1 MKGKTKQQ
9 KGITLIALIIT
20 IVVLLILAVVAISSI
35 QNDGI
40 LHYAQNATDN
50 WNRAERNEQE
60 TLGDYL
66 NYITNMGSGNGN
78 TSGYEEVTLAFAI
91 TDDMYE
97 RTENSQTKDI
107 YGNIIKI
114 PAGFKILVDE
124 TTVYTG
130 VTDIDVGKGIVIIDE
145 AGNEFV
151 YVPVGEIKTATDT
164 KPITLARYEFDITIN
179 MSTGTI
185 EGTGGPKENGTHT
198 SATYELTDP
207 LLTVMT
213 QVQGVDNPVFVE
225 GTIADID
232 DQDKGY
238 ALSISDF
245 YSKASS
251 GYYIGRYEARTT
263 NSTARTSNSDLTAV
277 TTNKANAVYN
287 YITQLDATDKCQ
299 GMYTNKPFA
308 TDLVNSFAWDTAIAF
323 IQSFEDED
331 SDYSMKTSVNTGTL
345 LTTGTVGAETEDKVC
360 NIYDMASNCIEWS
373 TETCSLE
380 VGPCTPRG
388 GSYYDS
394 NVYTSFRF
402 YGGTTGSESFCAFRP
417 VLYL

>member
-1 MKGKTKQQ
+1 MKKTRIE

-20 IVVLLILAVVAISSI
+20 IVVLLILAAVAIASI

-50 WNRAERNEQE
+50 WNRAEANEQE
-60 TLGDYL
+60 TLGGYL

-78 TSGYEEVTLAFAI
+78 TSGYEEVTLATAI
-91 TDDMYE
+91 TDAMYD

-151 YVPVGEIKTATDT
+151 YVPVGDIKTASTPKT
-164 KPITLARYEFDITIN
+164 IKLARYTFDVTLD
-179 MSTGTI
+179 MSTGALG
-185 EGTGGPKENGTHT
+185 GTGAIVESYT
-198 SATYELTDP
+198 SATDALTDP
-207 LLTVMT
+207 LLTVLAQM
-213 QVQGVDNPVFVE
+213 QGIDNPEFVE
-225 GTIADID
+225 GKIADID
-232 DQDKGY
+232 DQGKEY
-238 ALSISDF
+238 ALNIADF

-263 NSTARTSNSDLTAV
+263 SSTARTDVSELTAV
-277 TTNKANAVYN
+277 TTNRANEVYN
-287 YITQLDATDKCQ
+287 YITQPDATDKCQ
-299 GMYTNKPFA
+299 SMYINKPFT

-331 SDYSMKTSVNTGTL
+331 YSLKTSVNTSFL
-345 LTTGTVGAETEDKVC
+345 NTGTTEDKVC
-360 NIYDMASNCIEWS
+360 NIYDMASNCVEWS
-373 TETCSLE
+373 TETTSYA
-380 VGPCTPRG
+380 GTPCIHRG
-388 GSYYDS
+388 GGLDFPGSFASVRFNSRSYSNESSGYDL
-394 NVYTSFRF
+394 
-402 YGGTTGSESFCAFRP
+402 GGLTFRP